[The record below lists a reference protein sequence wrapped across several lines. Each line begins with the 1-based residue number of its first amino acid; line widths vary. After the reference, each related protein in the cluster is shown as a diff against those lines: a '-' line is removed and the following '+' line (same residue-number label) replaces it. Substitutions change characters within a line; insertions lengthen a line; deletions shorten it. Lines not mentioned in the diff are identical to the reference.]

1 MAEYVRGI
9 QLDSSDKDLY
19 RIAPFNLRVNLEYQS
34 DLWQWRLTT
43 QYVAAQDQVAS
54 LHNETESN
62 SYVLADTT
70 ITYYVSPQLKVDIAM
85 QNLFD
90 TDYADHL
97 ASVNRVNGA
106 EIEAGEKIPGAGRT
120 FGLTATYQF

>member
-1 MAEYVRGI
+1 M
-9 QLDSSDKDLY
+9 Y
-19 RIAPFNLRVNLEYQS
+19 RIAPFNLGINLEYQS
-34 DLWQWRLTT
+34 ELWQWRLAT
-43 QYVAAQDQVAS
+43 QYVASQDQVAS

-62 SYVLADTT
+62 SYLLAHTT

-90 TDYADHL
+90 TDYTDHL

-106 EIEAGEKIPGAGRT
+106 DIETGEKIPGSGRM